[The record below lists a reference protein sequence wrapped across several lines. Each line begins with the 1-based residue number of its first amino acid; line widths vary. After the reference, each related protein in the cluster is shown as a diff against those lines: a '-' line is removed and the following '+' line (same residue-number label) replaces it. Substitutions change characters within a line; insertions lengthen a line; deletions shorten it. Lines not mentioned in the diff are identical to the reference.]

1 MEAGELRAWWW
12 GKQGLD
18 GSLMGKPAAAVLGQA
33 GWARSVGGAN
43 PYLTLFARAGLGR
56 AAVDGAAAALD
67 IHELPSA
74 RGCTYVVPAADFA
87 LALVVGQAFGGGEMN
102 VARKLGVTDKDVD
115 RLCDKVLAALA
126 NGPLDPEGIKLA
138 SGSAVKGLGEEGKK
152 KGLTSTLPLAL
163 GRLQQSGHI
172 RRVPVDGRLDQQRYK
187 YALWSKNPLEQSR
200 VSADDACVELARRF
214 FRWTGPARQAEFQG
228 FSGLGVK
235 ASKAAI
241 DPLGLVPLE
250 PGSDFLIHAD
260 EAEACRRSK
269 VPAKPQYAL
278 VASIDSLSLL
288 RRDFAS
294 LLDSADLTRA
304 VAGEKRTREL
314 GGLADLPSHA
324 IVDRGR
330 VVGLWEFDPAEGRIA
345 WWTFGADPKDKGLR
359 AAVDRTEAFVAGDLG
374 DARAF
379 SLDSAKSRAP
389 RIAALR
395 SSASSVVV
403 RRSAR

>member
-1 MEAGELRAWWW
+1 MEAGALRAWWW
-12 GKQGLD
+12 RKQGLD
-18 GSLMGKPAAAVLGQA
+18 GSLAGKAAAEVLHQA

-43 PYLTLFARAGLGR
+43 PYLTLFARAGIGR
-56 AAVDGAAAALD
+56 AAADAAAAALD
-67 IHELPSA
+67 VHELPSA

-87 LALVVGQAFGGGEMN
+87 LALVAGQAFGGGEMN
-102 VARKLGVTDKDVD
+102 IARKLGVTDKDVE
-115 RLCDKVLAALA
+115 RLCDKVLNA
-126 NGPLDPEGIKLA
+126 LA
-138 SGSAVKGLGEEGKK
+138 SGPLEPQAIRLAAGDAVKELGEEGRK
-152 KGLTSTLPLAL
+152 KGLASTLPLAL

-187 YALWSKNPLEQSR
+187 YARWTTNPLDETR
-200 VSADDACVELARRF
+200 MSAEEAYIELARRF
-214 FRWTGPARQAEFQG
+214 FRWIGPARQADFQW

-235 ASKAAI
+235 ASKSAI

-250 PGSDFLIHAD
+250 PGSDLLIHAD

-269 VPAKPQYAL
+269 VPAKRQYAM

-288 RRDFAS
+288 RRDLPS
-294 LLDSADLTRA
+294 LLDAADLTRA
-304 VAGEKRTREL
+304 VAGEKGTREL

-330 VVGLWEFDPAEGRIA
+330 VVGLWEFDPAAGKIA
-345 WWTFGADPKDKGLR
+345 WWAFGADARDKALV
-359 AAVDRTEAFVAGDLG
+359 AAVERTEAFIAGDLG

-395 SSASSVVV
+395 SK
-403 RRSAR
+403 